1 MDKNHEYYPEESI
14 DSTKLQKEIKYSKR
28 KLFLSAMI
36 GALTGVV
43 AYLLYENL
51 DNETKENF
59 TKQITKTLKNL
70 IHNIFPPE
78 E

>member
-1 MDKNHEYYPEESI
+1 MDKNQEYYPQKSIESI
-14 DSTKLQKEIKYSKR
+14 EPTKETKYSKR
-28 KLFLSAMI
+28 KIFLSALV
-36 GALTGVV
+36 GAATGVV

-59 TKQITKTLKNL
+59 TKQIAKTLKNFVYS
-70 IHNIFPPE
+70 IFPPE